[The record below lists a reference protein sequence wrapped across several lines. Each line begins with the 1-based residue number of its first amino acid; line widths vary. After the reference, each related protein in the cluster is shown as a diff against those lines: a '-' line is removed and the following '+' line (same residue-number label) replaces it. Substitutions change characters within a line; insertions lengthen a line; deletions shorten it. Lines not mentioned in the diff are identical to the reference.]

1 MPYTTRDLTLAFR
14 LHAAD
19 RVIASDLVESNLER
33 SWFERHFPAL
43 ALRTGGL
50 VDDVGARTERCEAA
64 IAEAL
69 EELPAALSTSEKLD
83 LLHEI
88 VEIATSDRTFRLG
101 EGAILLWAS
110 RALRLPDE
118 EFDRFLDAYPEAVGM
133 SAAMLAPMLEG

>member
-1 MPYTTRDLTLAFR
+1 MSYTTRDLALAFR

-19 RVIASDLVESNLER
+19 RVIASDLVESTLEHA
-33 SWFERHFPAL
+33 WFERHLPAL
-43 ALRTGGL
+43 ALRTAGL
-50 VDDVGARTERCEAA
+50 VDESGARTARCEAA
-64 IAEAL
+64 IREAL
-69 EELPAALSTSEKLD
+69 ERLPGALSTSEKLD

-110 RALRLPDE
+110 RTLGLPDE

-133 SAAMLAPMLEG
+133 SAALLAPMLEG